1 MNLAQHLEK
10 AARYEALMARLD
22 VVRDFE
28 LWIWVAMSS
37 GTNVLNAALHAAGIT
52 SDRACYP
59 VRPNRYMVPGANPG
73 TWTQEEGPLGDV
85 LHVDV
90 PAIEAAL
97 PPALER
103 ACEALRV
110 IDDARDPCVRG
121 PREITPEL
129 AEACAAAYRDCVK
142 ATKPI
147 LEGRLGGAR

>member
-52 SDRACYP
+52 SDR
-59 VRPNRYMVPGANPG
+59 G

>member
-10 AARYEALMARLD
+10 VARYEALMERLD
-22 VVRDFE
+22 VFRDFE
-28 LWIWVAMSS
+28 LWVWVAMSS
-37 GTNVLNAALHAAGIT
+37 GTNVLNAALHAVGIT

-59 VRPNRYMVPGANPG
+59 VRPNRYMVPGASPG

-97 PPALER
+97 PTALER

-110 IDDARDPCVRG
+110 IEDARDPCVRG
-121 PREITPEL
+121 LREITPEL
-129 AEACAAAYRDCVK
+129 ATACEAAYRDCVE
-142 ATKPI
+142 ATNPI
-147 LEGRLGGAR
+147 IEERLGEVG

>member
-10 AARYEALMARLD
+10 VVRYEALMERLD
-22 VVRDFE
+22 VLGDFE
-28 LWIWVAMSS
+28 LWVWVAMSS

-52 SDRACYP
+52 SERACYP
-59 VRPNRYMVPGANPG
+59 VRPNRYMVPGAGFG

-90 PAIEAAL
+90 PAIEAAM
-97 PPALER
+97 PAALER

-110 IDDARDPCVRG
+110 IEDARDSCVRG

-129 AEACAAAYRDCVK
+129 AAGCEAAYRNCVE

-147 LEGRLGGAR
+147 LEGRLEGAR

>member
-10 AARYEALMARLD
+10 VARYEALMERLD
-22 VVRDFE
+22 VLRDFE
-28 LWIWVAMSS
+28 LWVWVAMSS
-37 GTNVLNAALHAAGIT
+37 GTNVLNAALHATGIT

-59 VRPNRYMVPGANPG
+59 VRPNRYMVPGASPA

-90 PAIEAAL
+90 PAIEAAM
-97 PPALER
+97 PAALER

-110 IDDARDPCVRG
+110 IEDARDPCVRG
-121 PREITPEL
+121 AREITPEL
-129 AEACAAAYRDCVK
+129 AASCEAAYRDCVA

-147 LEGRLGGAR
+147 LEGPGGGAR